1 MVSVSGSQGVPRGP
15 LGAATR
21 KRMILQAGG
30 LWLLF
35 GDFEATLMIL
45 EEILE
50 YQGKVRQPLKEVQ
63 ALEAPGNHMLG

>member
-1 MVSVSGSQGVPRGP
+1 
-15 LGAATR
+15 
-21 KRMILQAGG
+21 MILQAGG